1 MYLLGV
7 LVLEI
12 ISGKRNK
19 GVYFSRSE
27 EYLLGKAW
35 NFWTKGE
42 GLQVV
47 DASLDCSIGTADVL
61 RCMKVGLL
69 CVQESPEDRPTMS
82 SVVLMLGGDSDHA
95 LLPEPKQPGFVARKH
110 FLTDHSSSK
119 MDILHSVNGVTIT
132 MLVGR

>member
-1 MYLLGV
+1 MQKTL
-7 LVLEI
+7 I
-12 ISGKRNK
+12 INIQT
-19 GVYFSRSE
+19 VFDFNFSQ
-27 EYLLGKAW
+27 AW
-35 NFWTKGE
+35 NFWKKGK

-47 DASLDCSIGTADVL
+47 DASLDCSIRTTEVL

-82 SVVLMLGGDSDHA
+82 SVVSMLGGDNDHA

-110 FLTDHSSSK
+110 FLTNHSSSK

-132 MLVGR
+132 MLVAR